1 MLVPKSCECGSLWC
15 IGNTGR
21 GAGGGE
27 KRGMKIPTSVF
38 IISSRVNF
46 TYLSLLYAVDS

>member
-15 IGNTGR
+15 IGNTGG
-21 GAGGGE
+21 GAGGG

-38 IISSRVNF
+38 IISSRVVNF
-46 TYLSLLYAVDS
+46 TFLSLLYAVDS